1 MAMIRHPNI
10 LTEICTKIGLKIGL
24 AVAAAL
30 ACSPI
35 ALQAQQAPTDR
46 DIAIYA
52 GLHAAAANGDV
63 AEIEKLIAD
72 GENPNIQDANSRTPL
87 LVAAFRKHYAAV
99 EALLKRG
106 ANANARD
113 MQGFDLLTLAAVNN
127 DLQLLKIALA
137 AGADPRRVT
146 GPLDGTAL
154 ISAAHLGHVEIVRA
168 LIEAKAPLDHV
179 NRMGWTA
186 LIIAVLLGNNSK
198 GHIETVELLVKAGAD
213 TEIKDRQGATALGH
227 AKARGY
233 PDMVKILETASGRKT

>member
-1 MAMIRHPNI
+1 MLVWAP
-10 LTEICTKIGLKIGL
+10 G
-24 AVAAAL
+24 AV
-30 ACSPI
+30 
-35 ALQAQQAPTDR
+35 QAQQAPTDHEL
-46 DIAIYA
+46 AVYA
-52 GLHAAAANGDV
+52 GLHAAAANGEV

-87 LVAAFRKHYAAV
+87 LVAAYRKHYEAV

-106 ANANARD
+106 ANPNARD
-113 MQGFDLLTLAAVNN
+113 MQGFDILTLAAVNN
-127 DLQLLKIALA
+127 DLKLFKIALA
-137 AGADPRRVT
+137 GGADPSRVT

-198 GHIETVELLVKAGAD
+198 EHIETVEALVKAGAD
-213 TEIKDRQGATALGH
+213 TGIKDRQGTTALDH
-227 AKARGY
+227 ARTRGY
-233 PDMVKILETASGRKT
+233 QDMIKILQAANGRRT

>member
-1 MAMIRHPNI
+1 MIRHAK
-10 LTEICTKIGLKIGL
+10 LCL

-30 ACSPI
+30 ACSPG

-46 DIAIYA
+46 EIAVYA
-52 GLHAAAANGDV
+52 GLHAAAANGNV
-63 AEIEKLIAD
+63 AEIEKLIGD
-72 GENPNIQDANSRTPL
+72 GEKPNLQDARSRTPL
-87 LVAAFRKHYAAV
+87 LVAAFRKHYGAV

-113 MQGFDLLTLAAVNN
+113 MQGFDILTLAAVSN
-127 DLQLLKIALA
+127 DMQLLKLALDN
-137 AGADPRRVT
+137 GADPRRVT

-168 LIEAKAPLDHV
+168 LIDAKAPLDNV

-186 LIIAVLLGNNSK
+186 LLIAVLLGNNSK

-213 TEIKDRQGATALGH
+213 TAIKDRQGATALDH
-227 AKARGY
+227 ARARGY
-233 PDMVKILETASGRKT
+233 QDMIKILETARSRKT

>member
-1 MAMIRHPNI
+1 MAMTRHAKIFPK
-10 LTEICTKIGLKIGL
+10 ICLKICL
-24 AVAAAL
+24 VVAAAL

-35 ALQAQQAPTDR
+35 ALHAQQAPTDR

-52 GLHAAAANGDV
+52 GLHAAAANGEV
-63 AEIEKLIAD
+63 AEIEKLISD

-113 MQGFDLLTLAAVNN
+113 MQGFDILTLAAVNN
-127 DLQLLKIALA
+127 DIQLLKLALA
-137 AGADPRRVT
+137 GGADPRKVT

-168 LIEAKAPLDHV
+168 LIDAKAPLDHV

-186 LIIAVLLGNNSK
+186 LIIAVMLGNNSK
-198 GHIETVELLVKAGAD
+198 GHIETVDLLVKAGAD
-213 TEIKDRQGATALGH
+213 VNIKDRQGTTALGH
-227 AKARGY
+227 ARARGY
-233 PDMVKILETASGRKT
+233 QDMITILQPATGRKT

>member
-1 MAMIRHPNI
+1 MIRHAKI
-10 LTEICTKIGLKIGL
+10 SKISKISRQICLV
-24 AVAAAL
+24 VAAAL

-35 ALQAQQAPTDR
+35 AVQAQQAPTER

-52 GLHAAAANGDV
+52 GLHAAAANGEL
-63 AEIEKLIAD
+63 AEIEKLITD

-113 MQGFDLLTLAAVNN
+113 MQGFDILTLAAVNN
-127 DLQLLKIALA
+127 DTQLLKLALDG
-137 AGADPRRVT
+137 GADPRRVT

-168 LIEAKAPLDHV
+168 LIDAKAPLDHV

-186 LIIAVLLGNNSK
+186 LIIAVMLGNNSK
-198 GHIETVELLVKAGAD
+198 GHIETVDLLVKAGAD
-213 TEIKDRQGATALGH
+213 AEIKDRQGTTALGH
-227 AKARGY
+227 ARARGY
-233 PDMVKILETASGRKT
+233 QDMITILQAATGRKT

>member
-1 MAMIRHPNI
+1 MIRHAK
-10 LTEICTKIGLKIGL
+10 LCL

-30 ACSPI
+30 ACSPG

-46 DIAIYA
+46 EIAVYA
-52 GLHAAAANGDV
+52 GLHAAAANGNV
-63 AEIEKLIAD
+63 AEIEKLIGD
-72 GENPNIQDANSRTPL
+72 GEKPNLQDARSRTPL
-87 LVAAFRKHYAAV
+87 LVAAFRKHYGAV

-113 MQGFDLLTLAAVNN
+113 MQGFDILTLAAVNN
-127 DLQLLKIALA
+127 DMQLLKLALDN
-137 AGADPRRVT
+137 GADPRRVT

-168 LIEAKAPLDHV
+168 LIDAKAPLDNV

-186 LIIAVLLGNNSK
+186 LLIAVLLGNNSK

-213 TEIKDRQGATALGH
+213 TAIKDRQGATALDH
-227 AKARGY
+227 ARARGY
-233 PDMVKILETASGRKT
+233 QDMIKILETARSRKT

>member
-1 MAMIRHPNI
+1 MAMIRHAK
-10 LTEICTKIGLKIGL
+10 ICAKISLQICL
-24 AVAAAL
+24 VVAAAL

-35 ALQAQQAPTDR
+35 TLHAQQAPTDR

-52 GLHAAAANGDV
+52 GLHAAAANGEV
-63 AEIEKLIAD
+63 AEIEKLITD

-113 MQGFDLLTLAAVNN
+113 MQGFDILTLAAVNN
-127 DLQLLKIALA
+127 DLQLLKLALA
-137 AGADPRRVT
+137 GGADPRRVT

-168 LIEAKAPLDHV
+168 LIEANAPLAS
-179 NRMGWTA
+179 R
-186 LIIAVLLGNNSK
+186 IRSK
-198 GHIETVELLVKAGAD
+198 YKTKNTTGYSLNAFVDFDRPVDIFRVVHAFAIAGA
-213 TEIKDRQGATALGH
+213 IRRLWA
-227 AKARGY
+227 
-233 PDMVKILETASGRKT
+233 ASKPIR